1 MSNLVKRVSM
11 QELDTRLSKIVDEA
25 RERPVAVTRYNA
37 PWVWIVAHNVWV
49 DIEKLKNVVPE
60 DHPLAE
66 VRRITDNIIQ
76 QYNRPFEDADASA
89 DSYMN
94 GESMFRCL
102 LLQILF
108 AMGNEDRV
116 FEELRFNLL
125 YRWFIGIETF
135 REPLDS
141 RPRFTSRIRNI
152 KKDPLVIGLL
162 LRCLDE
168 IKSNP
173 LTHKSFLIDEKT
185 VRQWKDDLQEDDIL
199 KKSE

>member
-76 QYNRPFEDADASA
+76 QYNRLFEDPDASQ

-102 LLQILF
+102 LLQSLF
-108 AMGNEDRV
+108 PMSNEERV

-141 RPRFTSRIRNI
+141 RPRFISRLSNI
-152 KKDPLVIGLL
+152 KKDPMVIGLL

-168 IKSNP
+168 IRKNDEIN
-173 LTHKSFLIDEKT
+173 KSFSIDSK
-185 VRQWKDDLQEDDIL
+185 KLQKWQECLLENDEF
-199 KKSE
+199 KK

>member
-66 VRRITDNIIQ
+66 VRRVTDNVIQ
-76 QYNRPFEDADASA
+76 QYNRPFEEPEVSV

-94 GESMFRCL
+94 GDCMFRCL
-102 LLQILF
+102 LLQSLF
-108 AMGNEDRV
+108 SMSNEDRV

-125 YRWFIGIETF
+125 YRWFVGIETF

-141 RPRFTSRIRNI
+141 RPKFISRLRNI
-152 KKDPLVIGLL
+152 KKDSLVIELL

-168 IKSNP
+168 IKKNP
-173 LTHKSFLIDEKT
+173 IINEKFPVEEKSLHE
-185 VRQWKDDLQEDDIL
+185 WKAYLLESDNN
-199 KKSE
+199 

>member
-60 DHPLAE
+60 DHPMAE

-76 QYNRPFEDADASA
+76 QYNRAFEEPDASI

-102 LLQILF
+102 MLQSLF
-108 AMGNEDRV
+108 PMSNEDRV

-135 REPLDS
+135 REPLDA
-141 RPRFTSRIRNI
+141 RPRFISRLRNI

-168 IKSNP
+168 IKKYPVLNEKFP
-173 LTHKSFLIDEKT
+173 VDQERINEWKSYLLESKE
-185 VRQWKDDLQEDDIL
+185 V
-199 KKSE
+199 KK